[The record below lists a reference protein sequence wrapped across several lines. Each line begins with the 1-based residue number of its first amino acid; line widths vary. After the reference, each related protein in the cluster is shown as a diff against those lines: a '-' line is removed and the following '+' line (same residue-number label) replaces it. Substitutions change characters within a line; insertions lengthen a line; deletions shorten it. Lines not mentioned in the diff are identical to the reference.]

1 MRKSLRRNDGGNIVH
16 VTSCQLT
23 IDPEKHRKW
32 DSNKKRRLHYLD
44 RSKAGQGG
52 KRIGIDSKSPP
63 SKNGLQKEC
72 IRFCVEVL
80 RCARV
85 RRA

>member
-23 IDPEKHRKW
+23 IDSEKHRKW

-44 RSKAGQGG
+44 RSKAGQW
-52 KRIGIDSKSPP
+52 KAA
-63 SKNGLQKEC
+63 
-72 IRFCVEVL
+72 VL
-80 RCARV
+80 MQPTLRSVPASDRNTLYSLEREIQVTTIRV
-85 RRA
+85 R